1 MTMKEKMILIVE
13 DEKIIAEDI
22 KMTLW
27 NFGFQRSEIAS
38 NGNEALDF
46 VSKYSV
52 DLILMDIVL
61 DGSLT
66 GIEVA
71 EKIRR
76 TISVPI
82 IYITGYS
89 DKRTLDRAKITIP
102 NGFLIKPYDEKE
114 LIASVEMAFYRYDE
128 EKALINLNKRW
139 KGLTDLFP
147 QTIFEVDLYGNV
159 TYMNKFGLDF
169 FGFTPPDFEEKRLN
183 LLSLLLPESKD
194 NFQTVFQKILT
205 KQVVNQHH
213 FILKN
218 QRGEKFYI
226 LIYMN
231 LIEIERVPSGVR
243 GIIVDV
249 TKEKKMEKQLLQT
262 ERLAGI
268 SHFAKG
274 IAYDIRKPLININ
287 ESAQFLSANY
297 QVDTEIINHWKS

>member
-1 MTMKEKMILIVE
+1 
-13 DEKIIAEDI
+13 
-22 KMTLW
+22 MTLW

-169 FGFTPPDFEEKRLN
+169 LDSHRR
-183 LLSLLLPESKD
+183 
-194 NFQTVFQKILT
+194 IL
-205 KQVVNQHH
+205 
-213 FILKN
+213 
-218 QRGEKFYI
+218 R
-226 LIYMN
+226 
-231 LIEIERVPSGVR
+231 
-243 GIIVDV
+243 
-249 TKEKKMEKQLLQT
+249 KK
-262 ERLAGI
+262 G
-268 SHFAKG
+268 
-274 IAYDIRKPLININ
+274 
-287 ESAQFLSANY
+287 
-297 QVDTEIINHWKS
+297 